1 MSKMLEQ
8 AIIDAKALKEAALK
22 SAEAEIVEKYAPEVK
37 RVMENILEAE
47 EDEMG
52 MDDEAVEDETAMSL
66 PLAAA
71 AGEQACACPDEDEE
85 IVLDLP
91 GLAAVV
97 ADEEPTLDDLEP
109 TETELAPAIDAEE
122 EDQALAA
129 LEEDELASIVS
140 ELLGEEE
147 EALEENIEEVELEEA
162 AKPDFLDLDK
172 DGDKEEPM
180 ADAAED
186 AEEEKNEALQ
196 LEAIAGK
203 TNELLETIKALQ
215 EQNDNFKADNT
226 KLVSGM
232 NEQKESIQKLTTT
245 LEELSLQNAKLL
257 YINEVLKTDSLNERQ
272 RQIAVEALQEAK
284 SVEHAKTV
292 FDTLQSTVV
301 STKRQAGR
309 PESLS
314 EVVSNKTSIKMPR
327 RKETKINNPQ
337 ENRWKLLAG
346 IKN

>member
-37 RVMENILEAE
+37 RVMENILEAD
-47 EDEMG
+47 EDEL
-52 MDDEAVEDETAMSL
+52 EAATDAIEDETAMSL

-71 AGEQACACPDEDEE
+71 AGENACSCPDEDEE

-91 GLAAVV
+91 GLAAIV

-109 TETELAPAIDAEE
+109 TETELADTVDAEE

-147 EALEENIEEVELEEA
+147 TLEETIEEVELEEA

-180 ADAAED
+180 AKAAK
-186 AEEEKNEALQ
+186 EKNEAVQ

-203 TNELLETIKALQ
+203 TNELLETINALQ
-215 EQNDNFKADNT
+215 EQNDNFKADNS

-232 NEQKESIQKLTTT
+232 GEQKESIQKLTTT
-245 LEELSLQNAKLL
+245 LEDLSLQNAKLL

-272 RQIAVEALQEAK
+272 KQIAVEALQETK

-301 STKRQAGR
+301 STKRQTGR

-327 RKETKINNPQ
+327 RKETKINNPH
-337 ENRWKLLAG
+337 ESRWKQLAG

>member
-1 MSKMLEQ
+1 MSTMLEQ

-47 EDEMG
+47 EDEELGAMG
-52 MDDEAVEDETAMSL
+52 MAADAIEDETAMSL

-71 AGEQACACPDEDEE
+71 AGEKACACPDEDEE

-91 GLAAVV
+91 GLAAIV
-97 ADEEPTLDDLEP
+97 ADEEPSLDDMEP
-109 TETELAPAIDAEE
+109 TETELTDTIEDEE
-122 EDQALAA
+122 EDQAMAA

-147 EALEENIEEVELEEA
+147 TLEENIEEVELEEA

-180 ADAAED
+180 TSA

-203 TNELLETIKALQ
+203 TNELLETITALQ
-215 EQNDNFKADNT
+215 EQNDTFKAGNT
-226 KLVSGM
+226 TLLSEIE
-232 NEQKESIQKLTTT
+232 EQKESIQKLTTT

-272 RQIAVEALQEAK
+272 RQIAVEALQEVK

-314 EVVSNKTSIKMPR
+314 EVVSNNTSIKMPR
-327 RKETKINNPQ
+327 RKEQKINNPH

-346 IKN
+346 IK

>member
-47 EDEMG
+47 EDEEMA
-52 MDDEAVEDETAMSL
+52 MDMATDAVEDETAMNL

-91 GLAAVV
+91 GLAAIV
-97 ADEEPTLDDLEP
+97 ADEEPSLDDMEP
-109 TETELAPAIDAEE
+109 TETELADVVDAEE

-147 EALEENIEEVELEEA
+147 TLEENIEEVELEEA
-162 AKPDFLDLDK
+162 ACDTDESEKETMYEEEAQAK
-172 DGDKEEPM
+172 DVV
-180 ADAAED
+180 
-186 AEEEKNEALQ
+186 AEEENSDAIQ

-232 NEQKESIQKLTTT
+232 TEQKDSIQKLTAT

-272 RQIAVEALQEAK
+272 RQIAVEALQEVT

-314 EVVSNKTSIKMPR
+314 EVVSNKTSIRMPR
-327 RKETKINNPQ
+327 RKEQKINNPH

-346 IKN
+346 IK

>member
-1 MSKMLEQ
+1 MLEK

-47 EDEMG
+47 DEDMG
-52 MDDEAVEDETAMSL
+52 AMDMGADAVEDETAMSL

-71 AGEQACACPDEDEE
+71 AGENACACPDEEEE

-109 TETELAPAIDAEE
+109 TETALAPEIEDEE
-122 EDQALAA
+122 EEQALAA

-147 EALEENIEEVELEEA
+147 EALEENIEEVELEEE

-180 ADAAED
+180 AKAAK
-186 AEEEKNEALQ
+186 EKENNEALQ

-203 TNELLETIKALQ
+203 TNELLETITALQ
-215 EQNDNFKADNT
+215 EQNDTFKAGNAN
-226 KLVSGM
+226 LLSEIE
-232 NEQKESIQKLTTT
+232 EQKDSIQELTTT

-272 RQIAVEALQEAK
+272 KQIAVEALQEAK

-301 STKRQAGR
+301 STKRQTGR

-327 RKETKINNPQ
+327 RKEQKISNPH

-346 IKN
+346 IK

>member
-47 EDEMG
+47 EDEELGAMG
-52 MDDEAVEDETAMSL
+52 MDLDAVEDETAMNL

-71 AGEQACACPDEDEE
+71 AGENACSCPDEEEE

-91 GLAAVV
+91 GLAAIV

-109 TETELAPAIDAEE
+109 TETELAPTIDDEE

-140 ELLGEEE
+140 ELIGEEE
-147 EALEENIEEVELEEA
+147 EALEETVEESVEEVQLEEA
-162 AKPDFLDLDK
+162 C
-172 DGDKEEPM
+172 
-180 ADAAED
+180 AD
-186 AEEEKNEALQ
+186 EEEIYEEQQPVAEAVDLS
-196 LEAIAGK
+196 AIAGK
-203 TNELLETIKALQ
+203 TNELLETINALQ
-215 EQNDNFKADNT
+215 EQNDNFKADNS

-232 NEQKESIQKLTTT
+232 GEQQESIQKLTTT

-272 RQIAVEALQEAK
+272 KNIAVEALQETK

-327 RKETKINNPQ
+327 RKETKINNPH

>member
-47 EDEMG
+47 EDEELGAMG
-52 MDDEAVEDETAMSL
+52 MDLDAVEDETAMSL

-71 AGEQACACPDEDEE
+71 AGENACSCPDEEEE

-91 GLAAVV
+91 GLAAIV

-109 TETELAPAIDAEE
+109 TETELAPTIDDEE

-147 EALEENIEEVELEEA
+147 TLEETIEEVELEEE
-162 AKPDFLDLDK
+162 AKPDFLDIDN

-180 ADAAED
+180 AKAAK
-186 AEEEKNEALQ
+186 EKNEAIQ

-203 TNELLETIKALQ
+203 TNELLETINALQ
-215 EQNDNFKADNT
+215 EQNDNFKADNS

-232 NEQKESIQKLTTT
+232 GEQKESIQKLTTT

-272 RQIAVEALQEAK
+272 KNIAVEALQEVK

-301 STKRQAGR
+301 STKRQTGR

-327 RKETKINNPQ
+327 RKETKINNPH

>member
-1 MSKMLEQ
+1 MLEQ

-22 SAEAEIVEKYAPEVK
+22 SAEAEIVDKYAPEVK

-47 EDEMG
+47 EDEELGAMG
-52 MDDEAVEDETAMSL
+52 MDLDAVEDETAMNL

-71 AGEQACACPDEDEE
+71 AGENACACPDEEEE

-91 GLAAVV
+91 GLAAIV
-97 ADEEPTLDDLEP
+97 ADEEPALDDLEP
-109 TETELAPAIDAEE
+109 TETGLTPTIDDEE
-122 EDQALAA
+122 EAQALGA
-129 LEEDELASIVS
+129 LEEDELASIVA

-147 EALEENIEEVELEEA
+147 TLEETVEESVEEVQLEEA
-162 AKPDFLDLDK
+162 CT
-172 DGDKEEPM
+172 
-180 ADAAED
+180 
-186 AEEEKNEALQ
+186 EEENPEDDPNWRGPNAGYGTVTSESIDLKK
-196 LEAIAGK
+196 IAGK

-215 EQNDNFKADNT
+215 EQNDNFKADNS
-226 KLVSGM
+226 KMVSGM
-232 NEQKESIQKLTTT
+232 SEQKDSIQKLATT

-272 RQIAVEALQEAK
+272 KNIAVEALQEVK

-301 STKRQAGR
+301 STKRQTGR

-327 RKETKINNPQ
+327 RKETKLNNPH

>member
-1 MSKMLEQ
+1 MSNMLEQ

-37 RVMENILEAE
+37 RVMENILEAD
-47 EDEMG
+47 EDEELGAMG
-52 MDDEAVEDETAMSL
+52 MDVAAVEDETAMNL

-71 AGEQACACPDEDEE
+71 AGENACSCPDEEEE

-91 GLAAVV
+91 GLAAIV
-97 ADEEPTLDDLEP
+97 ADEEPTIDDLEP
-109 TETELAPAIDAEE
+109 TETELAPAVDDEE
-122 EDQALAA
+122 EAQALGA

-147 EALEENIEEVELEEA
+147 TLEEDVEEVQLEEET
-162 AKPDFLDLDK
+162 KPDFLDIDD

-180 ADAAED
+180 AKAAK
-186 AEEEKNEALQ
+186 EKNEALQ
-196 LEAIAGK
+196 LEAIAFK
-203 TNELLETIKALQ
+203 TNELLETITTLQ
-215 EQNDNFKADNT
+215 EQNDNFKAGNNSM
-226 KLVSGM
+226 LSEM
-232 NEQKESIQKLTTT
+232 EEQKDSIQKLTTT

-272 RQIAVEALQEAK
+272 KQIAVEALQEVK

-301 STKRQAGR
+301 STKRQTGR

-327 RKETKINNPQ
+327 RKETKLNNPH

-346 IKN
+346 IK

>member
-1 MSKMLEQ
+1 MSTMLEK

-47 EDEMG
+47 DEDMG
-52 MDDEAVEDETAMSL
+52 AMDMGADAVEDETAMSL

-71 AGEQACACPDEDEE
+71 AGENACACPDEEEE

-109 TETELAPAIDAEE
+109 TETALAPEIEDEE
-122 EDQALAA
+122 EEQALAA

-147 EALEENIEEVELEEA
+147 ETLEENIEEVELEEE

-180 ADAAED
+180 AKAAK
-186 AEEEKNEALQ
+186 EKENNEALQ

-203 TNELLETIKALQ
+203 TNELLETITALQ
-215 EQNDNFKADNT
+215 EQNDTFKAGNAN
-226 KLVSGM
+226 LLSEIE
-232 NEQKESIQKLTTT
+232 EQKDSIQELTTT

-272 RQIAVEALQEAK
+272 KQIAVEALQEAK

-301 STKRQAGR
+301 STKRQTGR

-327 RKETKINNPQ
+327 RKEQKISNPH

-346 IKN
+346 IK

>member
-47 EDEMG
+47 DEMD
-52 MDDEAVEDETAMSL
+52 MAADAAEDETAMSL

-71 AGEQACACPDEDEE
+71 AGEKACACPDEDEE

-97 ADEEPTLDDLEP
+97 ADEEPTIDDLEP
-109 TETELAPAIDAEE
+109 TETELAATIEDDEE
-122 EDQALAA
+122 EEALAA

-147 EALEENIEEVELEEA
+147 TLEENIEEVELEEE
-162 AKPDFLDLDK
+162 AKPDFLDLDN

-180 ADAAED
+180 AKAAKEK
-186 AEEEKNEALQ
+186 EKNETLQ

-203 TNELLETIKALQ
+203 TNELLETITALQ
-215 EQNDNFKADNT
+215 EQNDNFKAGNAN
-226 KLVSGM
+226 LLSEIE
-232 NEQKESIQKLTTT
+232 EQKDSIQKLTTT

-327 RKETKINNPQ
+327 RKEQKINNPH

-346 IKN
+346 IK

>member
-1 MSKMLEQ
+1 MSNMLEQ

-37 RVMENILEAE
+37 RVMENILEAD
-47 EDEMG
+47 EDEELGAMG
-52 MDDEAVEDETAMSL
+52 MDVAAVEDETAMNL

-71 AGEQACACPDEDEE
+71 AGENACSCPDEEEE

-91 GLAAVV
+91 GLAAIV
-97 ADEEPTLDDLEP
+97 ADEEPTIDDLEP
-109 TETELAPAIDAEE
+109 TETELAPAVDDEE
-122 EDQALAA
+122 EAQALGA

-147 EALEENIEEVELEEA
+147 TLEEDIEEVQLEEE
-162 AKPDFLDLDK
+162 AKPDFLDIDD

-180 ADAAED
+180 AKAAK
-186 AEEEKNEALQ
+186 EKNEALQ

-203 TNELLETIKALQ
+203 TNELLETITTLQ
-215 EQNDNFKADNT
+215 EQNDNFKAGNNSM
-226 KLVSGM
+226 LSEM
-232 NEQKESIQKLTTT
+232 EEQKDSIQKLTTT

-272 RQIAVEALQEAK
+272 KQIAVEALQEVK

-301 STKRQAGR
+301 STKRQTGR

-327 RKETKINNPQ
+327 RKETKLNNPH

-346 IKN
+346 IK